1 VRPKQLNQTFTK
13 LTALK
18 LRVFVFF
25 VGTFNIPV
33 VDGDPPGGVKNFGD
47 HFDVLELILSESSE
61 RMRSTNVVVQIL
73 VLPLAAKKS
82 LSLSLPPVG
91 HVEILINI
99 NQL

>member
-33 VDGDPPGGVKNFGD
+33 VDGDPPRRCKKLWGSFRCVGTNFVGEFRKD
-47 HFDVLELILSESSE
+47 ALDE
-61 RMRSTNVVVQIL
+61 RRRADPGPPPRCKKVIIAFI
-73 VLPLAAKKS
+73 AAS
-82 LSLSLPPVG
+82 RTR
-91 HVEILINI
+91 
-99 NQL
+99 